1 MAKCECC
8 GIEIELPFKCNYCG
22 RYFCEAHRL
31 LESHDCQNAPIR
43 TPLGSLQSKQ
53 SLAENARKK
62 ELEIASENASFS
74 DQSRTEAVTHG
85 NIHGHRFNVPIEI
98 YSDKKCREKLDK
110 AKTLSDA
117 ERIIRDYRNHHPN
130 KVA

>member
-1 MAKCECC
+1 MAKCEYC

-74 DQSRTEAVTHG
+74 DQSRTEAVTHAIFTVIASTFLSRFIQIR
-85 NIHGHRFNVPIEI
+85 NI
-98 YSDKKCREKLDK
+98 
-110 AKTLSDA
+110 AKS
-117 ERIIRDYRNHHPN
+117 
-130 KVA
+130 